1 MCQNAS
7 VAATLQRPIVQ
18 QSGAIDQTHP
28 SQPIG
33 DGEVVSAVARRSL
46 TDNELLEYVYLH
58 VEEKT
63 GRSIARGAH
72 FIKIM
77 PTYATRGTTWRI
89 FHSGLDVRCGAA
101 VDEAESQL
109 TGRYDLQPHAG

>member
-7 VAATLQRPIVQ
+7 VAAALRRPIVQ
-18 QSGAIDQTHP
+18 QSGAIDQTRP

-33 DGEVVSAVARRSL
+33 VGEIVSSVAKRSL
-46 TDNELLEYVYLH
+46 TDHELLEYVYLH

-63 GRSIARGAH
+63 GRNIARGAH

-77 PTYATRGTTWRI
+77 PTYATRGATWRI

-101 VDEAESQL
+101 VDEAERQL
-109 TGRYDLQPHAG
+109 TGRYDLQPQAD